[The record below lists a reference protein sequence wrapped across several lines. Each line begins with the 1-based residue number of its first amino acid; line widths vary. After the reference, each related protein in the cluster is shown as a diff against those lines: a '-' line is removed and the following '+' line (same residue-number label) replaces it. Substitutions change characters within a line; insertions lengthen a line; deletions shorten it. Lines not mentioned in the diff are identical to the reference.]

1 MASDMTPIGPAQL
14 ARRRYAKALEIAPTL
29 ADRLAAEIASSDVEL
44 RDEVAVAR
52 TLLGEILER
61 LAATHTATSGKLDP
75 TLTAFAL
82 QTLKQVA
89 GIVAQ
94 AAGIEAKR
102 GDQVLDAAR
111 VAILVG
117 QLRGDV
123 ERSLRAA
130 HMDAAA
136 DVVRDCFERA
146 RWTGGL
152 TDEAVS
158 DALKAPLAYDVKFRV
173 IDRQADGRV
182 VETDQLIDPARVSHD
197 ATQLEREFSEAEDSE
212 DEPPERTG
220 LRAR

>member
-1 MASDMTPIGPAQL
+1 MAAEITPAGPAQL
-14 ARRRYAKALEIAPTL
+14 ARRRYAQALAIAPTL
-29 ADRLAAEIASSDVEL
+29 AERLAAEIASSDVEL

-52 TLLGEILER
+52 TLLGEILGR
-61 LAATHTATSGKLDP
+61 LAVAHSASSGKLDP

-94 AAGIEAKR
+94 AAGIEAKK

-117 QLRGDV
+117 QLRSDV

-130 HMDAAA
+130 HMDSAA
-136 DVVRDCFERA
+136 DIVRDCFERA

-158 DALKAPLAYDVKFRV
+158 NALKAPLAYDVKFRV
-173 IDRQADGRV
+173 IDRQEDGKV
-182 VETDQLIDPARVSHD
+182 VETRELIDPARVD
-197 ATQLEREFSEAEDSE
+197 RDVAQLEREIAEAEDSAE
-212 DEPPERTG
+212 
-220 LRAR
+220 AQ